1 MKNENR
7 IIVALDVDRLSRAKE
22 IIKSIKYDV
31 IYKVGMEFFYSF
43 GMDGF
48 KELKKIKPEIKFF
61 LDLKLH
67 DIPNT
72 VANSLKPLISKINPY
87 MLTLHITG
95 GNKMLH
101 EAVNVANKIV
111 KKNKTKK
118 PIILGVTLLTSLKKQ
133 DLISL
138 GLGKDINKVVIKLA
152 SVAKQSGLD
161 GIVCSAKEI
170 KDVRKYFNDL
180 KIITPGIRFK
190 NDNKEDQAR
199 VMSPAEAIK
208 AGADYIVMGRPII
221 KAKDPNKIIR
231 KIINSLK
238 K

>member
-152 SVAKQSGLD
+152 SVA
-161 GIVCSAKEI
+161 
-170 KDVRKYFNDL
+170 
-180 KIITPGIRFK
+180 
-190 NDNKEDQAR
+190 
-199 VMSPAEAIK
+199 
-208 AGADYIVMGRPII
+208 
-221 KAKDPNKIIR
+221 
-231 KIINSLK
+231 
-238 K
+238 